1 MKTIDRRRFAQLALC
16 APFVFRGHTSEAL
29 ETTVR
34 TAPGSRSHF
43 PILDVTGSYRE
54 IGFAVGRR
62 FRKNIREVIRR
73 RAEWHQGLLTILQSP
88 AGRRH
93 SQKLLDLTRKH
104 FPHFL
109 DELRGMAEGAGLH
122 FDAIWA
128 MTVKSE
134 LGALET
140 ENPGCSTIVFSDERR
155 TWLCHNEDGHAAY
168 TDLMFVL
175 RVSPP
180 SGVDFISMV
189 YPGILTGNGPSMNS
203 HGVIQSTNYIGS
215 VRSAVGL
222 PRYVIGRAI
231 LEATSLD
238 EARGIATVEPRA
250 YPYHHNLGGVE
261 GRRYVSV
268 ETVPGATGVAE
279 PRGLYIHTNHLL
291 HDATKGYPHEDQL
304 YKGSSSMSR
313 YSVLQRLAK
322 GIEAKGLK
330 PETLLGFLSSHEQAP
345 YSPCRH
351 PKGDVRGQ
359 TLGTAFFDIG
369 RGVFRL
375 YKGNPCEAVAGEAFA
390 EYHF

>member
-1 MKTIDRRRFAQLALC
+1 MKTVDRRRFVQLALC
-16 APFVFRGHTSEAL
+16 APFIFRRQQSGAH

-34 TAPGSRSHF
+34 SAPSSRDHF

-62 FRKNIREVIRR
+62 FRERIREAIRR
-73 RAEWHQGLLTILQSP
+73 RTEWHQGLLALLQSP
-88 AGRRH
+88 AGRRR

-104 FPHFL
+104 FSHIL
-109 DELRGMAEGAGLH
+109 DELHGLADGAGLH

-128 MTVKSE
+128 MTIKSE
-134 LGALET
+134 LGALEP
-140 ENPGCSTIVFSDERR
+140 ENPGCSTIFFADEKR

-175 RVSPP
+175 RVKPP

-189 YPGILTGNGPSMNS
+189 YPGILTGNGPSMNKR
-203 HGVIQSTNYIGS
+203 GVIQSTNYISSGH
-215 VRSAVGL
+215 SAVGL

-231 LEATSLD
+231 LEAASLA
-238 EARGIATVEPRA
+238 EARGIATLEPRA
-250 YPYHHNLGGVE
+250 YPYHHNLGGIRE
-261 GRRYVSV
+261 GRYLSV
-268 ETVPGATGVAE
+268 ETVPGAQGVEE
-279 PRGLYIHTNHLL
+279 PRGLFIHTNHLL
-291 HDATKGYPHEDQL
+291 HDSTKDYAHEDQQ
-304 YKGSSSMSR
+304 YKASSSMSR
-313 YSVLQRLAK
+313 YSVLQRLTNDIDTK
-322 GIEAKGLK
+322 DLE

-351 PKGDVRGQ
+351 PKGAVRGQ

-375 YKGNPCEAVAGEAFA
+375 YTGNPCDAVAGEAFV
-390 EYHF
+390 EYRF